1 MITFLVDSG
10 RPLPHKVQ
18 FAISGKCL
26 YVPVFHQKH
35 NIPVASFSTRSLSQI
50 TTSTTL
56 SSIASKRPPR
66 KRQSTEE
73 EYPSQQIEDEGALQS
88 EPLTSQPVGETT
100 LLIRKNKK
108 PDDSILSA
116 PLVLK
121 RIAGGVRKSAGCR
134 GDIMSFVGGF
144 NSEDDEQFCFEPFRG
159 IQLLEQEQQLLQVI
173 CLKAALPC

>member
-10 RPLPHKVQ
+10 RPLPRKVQ

-100 LLIRKNKK
+100 LLNRKNKK

-134 GDIMSFVGGF
+134 GDIMSFVGRF
-144 NSEDDEQFCFEPFRG
+144 NSEDD
-159 IQLLEQEQQLLQVI
+159 
-173 CLKAALPC
+173 